1 MNRARN
7 HAGFTLVEL
16 MVAMTIAVVLVAM
29 LANIIGGVSKTW
41 LRSRETMDNYATARA
56 LINALDRD
64 LRSAV
69 IRQDLSAFP
78 SGNGDLAFYARQF
91 GQDQAGD
98 SMRALTFVTV
108 HLDEKDDVPTLERK
122 DEPFDF
128 QSSAPTWIE
137 TASDNV
143 APPSTNPVSRTMA
156 TGVYSFC
163 YRFIQNDGSESTT
176 YHDGGSDTPTTAVR
190 VSLAILNER
199 ADAILRQTGGQEG
212 LRSLLDNAASHAD
225 AGAAA
230 AWEELLSSGQIKA
243 YPKPIGEG
251 LRFYERVV
259 PLTPSGLYVHEI
271 AAK

>member
-1 MNRARN
+1 MNPARR

-16 MVAMTIAVVLVAM
+16 MVAMTIAILLVAM
-29 LANIIGGVSKTW
+29 LANVIGDVSKTW
-41 LRSRETMDNYATARA
+41 LRSRETMDNYSTARA

-69 IRQDLSAFP
+69 IRQDLPAFP
-78 SGNGDLAFYARQF
+78 NQGGSFAFYARQF
-91 GQDQAGD
+91 GQDEASD

-108 HLDEKDDVPTLERK
+108 RLDEKDGHSTLVRK

-128 QSSAPTWIE
+128 QDAAPTWID
-137 TASDNV
+137 TASDNT
-143 APPSTNPVSRTMA
+143 APPSTDPVSRTMA
-156 TGVYSFC
+156 AGVYSFS
-163 YRFIQNDGSESTT
+163 YRFIQSDGSESAA
-176 YHDGGSDTPTTAVR
+176 YHDAMSDTPTKAVR

-199 ADAILRQTGGQEG
+199 ADAILRQAGRQEE
-212 LRSLLDNAASHAD
+212 LRFFLDNAASAAT
-225 AGAAA
+225 AGA
-230 AWEELLSSGQIKA
+230 SGKIAA

-251 LRFYERVV
+251 IRFYERVV